1 LDCILDAPVEDASMK
16 EDRQFVT
23 ALSRGLDVLRCFSP
37 NRQVLSATEIAGRI
51 GLPQPTVWR
60 LCHTLV
66 ATGYLVSVPGGKL
79 RIGAPVLTLGYAAL
93 ASLDYLQ
100 VIKPHMQQLAERFG
114 ASVVLAERHRSKMIY
129 LERCQGEALLIM
141 NLPVGAKLSLHD
153 TATGWAYLAALSP
166 ERRASALERLKNAL
180 GDAWPF
186 HQANIDRELER
197 YAKHGFVLNLNTPH
211 HKVITVAAAPINGA
225 DGKPALAL
233 NCSVLGAM
241 FSERQVIDE
250 VAPALLEVAGMLEA
264 QIAMTVRNRAKK
276 KPEGANS

>member
-1 LDCILDAPVEDASMK
+1 MK

-66 ATGYLVSVPGGKL
+66 ATGYLVPVPGGKL

-100 VIKPHMQQLAERFG
+100 VIRPHMQQLAERFG

-129 LERCQGEALLIM
+129 LEKCQGESLLIM

-153 TATGWAYLAALSP
+153 TATGWAYLAALTP
-166 ERRASALERLKNAL
+166 EQRAIALEPLRRGLA
-180 GDAWPF
+180 DEWPV
-186 HQANIDRELER
+186 HQANIDREAER
-197 YAKHGFVLNLNTPH
+197 YARHGFVLNTNTPH
-211 HKVITVAAAPINGA
+211 HKVITVAAVPITGS

-233 NCSVLGAM
+233 NCSVLNAM
-241 FSERQVIDE
+241 FSERQVIE
-250 VAPALLEVAGMLEA
+250 EITPALLDVAHMLEA
-264 QIAMTVRNRAKK
+264 QITTSRNKGKK
-276 KPEGANS
+276 KFEGDRDH